1 MDEKYGSSKHS
12 DLKLVLSAI
21 RRAIPELH
29 GVMIASQDGLAIAH
43 DFPEADAERIAA
55 MAATAL
61 GLGKR
66 ISERTNMGDLSKTV
80 IHGRNGYLVVYGAG
94 EDAVLVMQGPIE
106 SNLGLMRIEARVAAV
121 EIKQLLTRA

>member
-1 MDEKYGSSKHS
+1 MDGKYGSSKHS

-66 ISERTNMGDLSKTV
+66 ISERTNMGDLSETV
-80 IHGRNGYLVVYGAG
+80 IHGRTGCLVVYGAG